1 MVFVVI
7 NENKFHA
14 AQSYESI
21 AFYLTHQASRSLAP
35 GWDWQ
40 SSSPMQIFGTQDT
53 HNKQIQQSKEP
64 LTMSIDWDTM
74 SLQIMLPWVSFPQS
88 VTEDVKLGKN
98 KILKWRTR
106 YGWVS
111 LMTSS
116 LIYFGTD
123 PRKHRIH
130 LFYISNDVKSYVINV
145 SVLW

>member
-1 MVFVVI
+1 MVLLSSMKI
-7 NENKFHA
+7 NFMLHNHMSQSHSILPIRHPGPLHLDETDSLLPQCKFLEHRTPTTSKFNKA
-14 AQSYESI
+14 
-21 AFYLTHQASRSLAP
+21 
-35 GWDWQ
+35 
-40 SSSPMQIFGTQDT
+40 
-53 HNKQIQQSKEP
+53 KEP